1 MVGSLYGANYALSTI
16 GPHGAKRNSSQTSF
30 FNYAKPDITVYS
42 HTPARKVLVANDS
55 CAEGVGVTT
64 SGVDYALTAKEEV
77 ILSAGLDQHDVL
89 VVKDLP
95 RIPTTARLETDPEYV
110 AQALEMYKTNGTGPL
125 AGAAGMI
132 AFECLT
138 DNVPELIS
146 NSTIADLEE
155 YFPLDWPDVEY
166 LSTDAWTGTR
176 NQNEG
181 PGDGTASRSE
191 ISAIMLSPFSRGNVT
206 LQSADATDLPII
218 NPNWLTDTRDKEVAI
233 AAFKRTRQIWGAM
246 SEIVSGEEFRPGAD
260 VQSDEAILDW
270 IRQDSLTIWHASATC
285 KMGTRDDDG
294 AVVDSKAK
302 VYGVDKL
309 RVVNASAFPFLPPG
323 HPQSTVYMLAKKIA
337 DDIKQSRWSG
347 IHT

>member
-1 MVGSLYGANYALSTI
+1 MHHEHNPCKYHCLGSLYGANYALSTI

-42 HTPARKVLVANDS
+42 HTPARK
-55 CAEGVGVTT
+55 
-64 SGVDYALTAKEEV
+64 
-77 ILSAGLDQHDVL
+77 LDQHDVL